1 MMIGIP
7 GYKQQ
12 GQPLSQSQQQN
23 NSSVGSRCSGQDG
36 ETYLPVSPIH
46 AKKQSITGFTTNS
59 TSISGFFFHRFLL
72 NSRQPKLK
80 IFF

>member
-1 MMIGIP
+1 MIIGIP

-59 TSISGFFFHRFLL
+59 TSLSLFRHLT
-72 NSRQPKLK
+72 
-80 IFF
+80 